1 MHGRIHGTGKPIDHN
16 HFQSISIV
24 EKKKAAYPSKCNQ
37 GGFFSHRSAPYQCN
51 KDDMATHEAK
61 DMVTKHKKCV
71 DAHKTTA
78 QRTNGPKN

>member
-1 MHGRIHGTGKPIDHN
+1 MHGRIRGTGKPINHN

-24 EKKKAAYPSKCNQ
+24 GKKKSGVPVKVQ
-37 GGFFSHRSAPYQCN
+37 PRRFFSHRSAPYQCN